1 MHPFQQNNFTAQLLR
16 KLSSCYIN
24 PKKSL
29 MQKVYSG
36 FVLLGIGVIALSNSG
51 GAASGP
57 AGART
62 GAPGEGTCSN
72 CHGGGSFGASV
83 LLEVFQ
89 NGTTTPATS
98 YVGGNTYDVKVTV
111 NKTTGNPKFAFQSTV
126 LNTSNAMAGSFNTP
140 GSNTQVTPLGAR
152 SYIEHNAAS
161 IPNIFT
167 AKWVAPPA
175 LTGTVTFYVNG
186 NCVNGTGG
194 TSGDQAAGSQLSL
207 PEFSTPLY
215 ANVTQFSVAQTQ
227 QSNSISWT
235 TAQEKNNAYFSIQ
248 KSIDGKNFQDIARIN
263 SKGENGNSSV
273 ELNYNFVDDNQC
285 IGANYYRLLSTDID
299 GQFSYVSDIKK
310 IVVKNHHGV
319 AQVYPNPAQDILTV
333 SITAHSNNTIQ
344 LVNMN
349 GQVVKRTELNASAS
363 NHNVEMNIREIPQ
376 GIYFLQIIEN
386 GVVIKVEKILK
397 Q

>member
-1 MHPFQQNNFTAQLLR
+1 MHPFQQNNFTVQLFQ
-16 KLSSCYIN
+16 KLNSFNIN

-29 MQKVYSG
+29 MQKVYSS
-36 FVLLGIGVIALSNSG
+36 FILLGIGVIALSNSG
-51 GAASGP
+51 GAAAGF

-83 LLEVFQ
+83 LLEVFE

-98 YVGGNTYDVKVTV
+98 YVGGTTYDVKVTV
-111 NKTTGNPKFAFQSTV
+111 NKTSGNPKYGFQSTV
-126 LNTSNAMAGSFNTP
+126 LKTTNTMAGSFNTP
-140 GSNTQVTPLGAR
+140 GSNTQITALGGR

-161 IPNIFT
+161 TPNTFT
-167 AKWVAPPA
+167 AKWVAPAA
-175 LTGTVTFYVNG
+175 LTGTVTFYVSG
-186 NCVNGTGG
+186 NCVNGTGS
-194 TSGDQAAGSQLSL
+194 TAGDQAVTGQLSL

-215 ANVTQFSVAQTQ
+215 ANVTQFSVTQIQ

-248 KSIDGKNFQDIARIN
+248 KSTDAKNFQDIARIN

-273 ELNYNFVDDNQC
+273 ELNYNFVDKNQLV
-285 IGANYYRLLSTDID
+285 GANYYRLLSTDID
-299 GQFSYVSDIKK
+299 GKVSYVSGIKN
-310 IVVKNHHGV
+310 IVVKEQQAVVH
-319 AQVYPNPAQDILTV
+319 VYPNPTQDILTF
-333 SITAHSNNTIQ
+333 SMAAHPNNTIQ

-349 GQVVKRTELNASAS
+349 GQVVKRVDLNASVS
-363 NHNVEMNIREIPQ
+363 NHNVGMSIKEIQQ

-386 GVVIKVEKILK
+386 GVVIKAEKIHK

>member
-1 MHPFQQNNFTAQLLR
+1 MKTIQQTKFTARLFR
-16 KLSSCYIN
+16 KLSSFNIN
-24 PKKSL
+24 PTKNL

-36 FVLLGIGVIALSNSG
+36 FILLGIGVIALSNSG
-51 GAASGP
+51 GAAAGF

-72 CHGGGSFGASV
+72 CHGGGSFGTSV
-83 LLEVFQ
+83 LLEVFE
-89 NGTTTPATS
+89 NGTATPATS
-98 YVGGNTYDVKVTV
+98 YVGGTTYDVKVTV
-111 NKTTGNPKFAFQSTV
+111 NKTTGNPKFSFQSTV
-126 LNTSNAMAGSFNTP
+126 LNSSNAMAGSFNTP
-140 GSNTQVTPLGAR
+140 GSNTQVTALGAR

-161 IPNIFT
+161 TPNIFT

-194 TSGDQAAGSQLSL
+194 TSGDQAVSGQLSL

-215 ANVTQFSVAQTQ
+215 ANVTQFSVTQIQ

-235 TAQEKNNAYFSIQ
+235 TAQENNNAYFSIQ
-248 KSIDGKNFQDIARIN
+248 KSTDGKSFQDIARIN

-273 ELNYNFVDDNQC
+273 ELNYNFVDNNQL

-299 GQFSYVSDIKK
+299 GKVSFVSEIKN
-310 IVVKNHHGV
+310 IVVKNQHGV
-319 AQVYPNPAQDILTV
+319 AQVYPNPAQDILTIAMT
-333 SITAHSNNTIQ
+333 SHPSNTIQ

-376 GIYFLQIIEN
+376 GIYFLQIVEN

>member
-1 MHPFQQNNFTAQLLR
+1 MKTIQQTKFTARLFR
-16 KLSSCYIN
+16 KLSTININ
-24 PKKSL
+24 PKKRL
-29 MQKVYSG
+29 MQKVYSV
-36 FVLLGIGVIALSNSG
+36 FILLGIGVIALSNSG
-51 GAASGP
+51 GPAAGF

-62 GAPGEGTCSN
+62 GAPGEGSCSN
-72 CHGGGSFGASV
+72 CHGGGSFGTSV
-83 LLEVFQ
+83 LLEVFE

-98 YVGGNTYDVKVTV
+98 YVGGTTYDVKVTV
-111 NKTTGNPKFAFQSTV
+111 NNTSGNPKFGFQSTV
-126 LNTSNAMAGSFNTP
+126 LNSSNAMAGSFNTP
-140 GSNTQVTPLGAR
+140 GSNTQVTPLGGR

-161 IPNIFT
+161 TPNTFT

-207 PEFSTPLY
+207 PEFSTPLE
-215 ANVTQFSVAQTQ
+215 ATITQFNVTQIQ
-227 QSNSISWT
+227 QSTSISWT
-235 TAQEKNNAYFSIQ
+235 TAQEKNNAYFTIQ
-248 KSIDGKNFQDIARIN
+248 KSADAKIFQDIALIN

-273 ELNYNFVDDNQC
+273 KLNYNFVDNKQL

-299 GQFSYVSDIKK
+299 GKVSYVSDIKS
-310 IVVKNHHGV
+310 IVVKNQLDV
-319 AQVYPNPAQDILTV
+319 AQVYPNPARDVLTV
-333 SITAHSNNTIQ
+333 SMTSHPNNTIQ

-349 GQVVKRTELNASAS
+349 GQVVKRTELNASVS
-363 NHNVEMNIREIPQ
+363 NHTIEMSIKEIPQ

-386 GVVIKVEKILK
+386 GVVTKVEKILK